1 MVTLT
6 DMLVVLSPV
15 LVVFIVLVNAR
26 RIVRW
31 WDAKHPDR

>member
-31 WDAKHPDR
+31 WDDRHREP

>member
-6 DMLVVLSPV
+6 DILVVLSPV
-15 LVVFIVLVNAR
+15 LVVFFVLANAG

-31 WDAKHPDR
+31 WDDKHGS